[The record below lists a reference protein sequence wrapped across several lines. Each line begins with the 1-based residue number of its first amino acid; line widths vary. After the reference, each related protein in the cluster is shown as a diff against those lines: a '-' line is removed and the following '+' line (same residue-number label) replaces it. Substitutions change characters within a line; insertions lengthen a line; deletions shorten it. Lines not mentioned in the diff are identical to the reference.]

1 MITLFFLYCS
11 VLNSIS
17 FSFLLFLVDA
27 GLWTPLQGMG
37 GGGPPMEVYF
47 FPRFQSD
54 DYSFFFCTDAGP
66 WTPFQGRGAVD
77 PHGISFFFPQ
87 FQSDDCSFFC
97 TGAGLWTP
105 LQGMGGGAVDPLSGK
120 GAVDPQ

>member
-37 GGGPPMEVYF
+37 GRGPPTLF
-47 FPRFQSD
+47 RFVFSEY
-54 DYSFFFCTDAGP
+54 YSAF
-66 WTPFQGRGAVD
+66 
-77 PHGISFFFPQ
+77 
-87 FQSDDCSFFC
+87 
-97 TGAGLWTP
+97 
-105 LQGMGGGAVDPLSGK
+105 K
-120 GAVDPQ
+120 GTAILLYVTELT